1 MDLRKKGRLHRCH
14 CGRMVPWVAGPF
26 ALPYP
31 SLGLWLPYPKLY
43 LGGKLTLAFGGVT
56 QHPSP
61 QPKYSMAKRQ
71 EGCPPIRVFLST
83 NLPSHPSQGDSEP
96 TPVVYWRW
104 EETLP
109 SLGVPWVT
117 LGTCHPFLTQPIP
130 TERPQLLWESRRGLE
145 RRGKFGLFSW
155 SLSPSLSPSSSSPPP
170 LPLSASLPL
179 PPLVFL
185 LSELFSSAWHLPSL
199 HTSSAPSSLLC
210 IPWWSLCSASLSLV
224 PACRSVSISTNMSL
238 C

>member
-1 MDLRKKGRLHRCH
+1 
-14 CGRMVPWVAGPF
+14 MVPWVAGPF

-71 EGCPPIRVFLST
+71 EGCPPIRVFPST
-83 NLPSHPSQGDSEP
+83 CHPSQGDSEP

-117 LGTCHPFLTQPIP
+117 LQTSHPFLTQSIP
-130 TERPQLLWESRRGLE
+130 TERAQLLWEARRGRE

-155 SLSPSLSPSSSSPPP
+155 SLSLSPSLFP
-170 LPLSASLPL
+170 PL
-179 PPLVFL
+179 PPLVSL
-185 LSELFSSAWHLPSL
+185 LSELFSSAWHL
-199 HTSSAPSSLLC
+199 SSLQGTLPLLHHLFCVFHGEICVLHLC
-210 IPWWSLCSASLSLV
+210 L
-224 PACRSVSISTNMSL
+224 
-238 C
+238 